1 VRVIGQAVVMTGTLV
16 DANGTSLYAE
26 QTGNGSAIV
35 FVHGM
40 CGDAGVWH
48 GQFERLQDRF
58 RCIAYDRRGHS
69 RSPRTDVIETVG
81 LHADDLAALIE
92 KLGVSPCIV
101 VGSSCGARIVVDFI
115 RRYPSMV
122 RAALVSEPP
131 IGAVAPDEFAQMI
144 GEIAPSVKAA
154 AEADGPRAAVDA
166 FFEMMCPGLWA
177 LLDEPA
183 KDRYRDNAP
192 MLFADLGMPPY
203 EITPAD
209 VRAIEV
215 RTLMVRGTTSFA
227 ALQTVAQ
234 NLAEWL
240 PNAELLVLDCGHV
253 TYAEK
258 PDEFADAVAKLA
270 STS

>member
-1 VRVIGQAVVMTGTLV
+1 
-16 DANGTSLYAE
+16 
-26 QTGNGSAIV
+26 
-35 FVHGM
+35 M
-40 CGDAGVWH
+40 CGDAGVWQ
-48 GQFERLQDRF
+48 GRVERLQDRF

-69 RSPRTDVIETVG
+69 RSPRTDATETVG
-81 LHADDLAALIE
+81 LHGDDLAALIDQ
-92 KLGVSPCIV
+92 LGLSPCFV
-101 VGSSCGARIVVDFI
+101 VGSSGGARIVVDFI
-115 RRYPSMV
+115 RRYPTHA

-131 IGAVAPDEFAQMI
+131 IGALAPEVFGQLI
-144 GEIAPSVKAA
+144 SEIAPSVMAA
-154 AEADGPRAAVDA
+154 AEAEGPRAAVDA

-177 LLDEPA
+177 LLDEPG
-183 KDRYRDNAP
+183 KGRYRDNAP

-203 EITPAD
+203 EIAPAD

-215 RTLMVRGTTSFA
+215 RTLMVRGTTSFP
-227 ALQTVAQ
+227 ALQTIAT

-270 STS
+270 SSS